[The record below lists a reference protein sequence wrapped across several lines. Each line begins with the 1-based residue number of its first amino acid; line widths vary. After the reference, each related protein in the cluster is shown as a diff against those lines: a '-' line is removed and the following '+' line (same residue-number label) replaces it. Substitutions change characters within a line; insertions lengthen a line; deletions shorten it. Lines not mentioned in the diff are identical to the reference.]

1 MRLLFTILLALLTL
15 SAAPPS
21 DTSPP
26 SKGFREMFDS
36 NRSYD
41 TSLRR
46 FDRAAWEERGEL
58 ALSLDQTL
66 NIPLSENVFLKTMV
80 VVNLNSAA
88 ARTGL
93 IGVEKILFGL
103 EIRFEGF

>member
-1 MRLLFTILLALLTL
+1 MRLLLAVLFSLLTL
-15 SAAPPS
+15 SAAPP
-21 DTSPP
+21 DDAPP
-26 SKGFREMFDS
+26 SEGFREMFDS